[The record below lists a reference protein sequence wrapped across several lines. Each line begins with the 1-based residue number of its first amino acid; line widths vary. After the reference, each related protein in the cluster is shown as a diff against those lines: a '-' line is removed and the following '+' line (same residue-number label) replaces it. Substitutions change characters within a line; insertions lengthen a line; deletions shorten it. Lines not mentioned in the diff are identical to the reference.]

1 MLTPRNFIGV
11 TIAIAVFSII
21 SLCWSML
28 QPPDGDGM
36 RADSYGTRS
45 IGHRA
50 IFEAFEEIGVTVH
63 RQLRPPK
70 PTELADSVLVLWAP
84 KIQLIEADPKWL
96 RDIEPWLQQGGQ
108 AVVAFDDEAPVNVF
122 TIMQRQNA
130 ARRKR
135 DKEERTD
142 DGNNDDIFDEED
154 DDPTRLPKPSL
165 FELLGIGKL
174 EISIV
179 GDPESDSDL
188 RTPAH
193 DTIRNKRNELPSEAE
208 LTDAIREAVT
218 AGSRLEKPKRHSIK
232 ATGNFAESIPA
243 GSHIELPV
251 GLLYEINTDGREVA
265 DAIYVVDESG
275 SEHCIA
281 ARFPVGKGHVNV
293 VSTRRLI
300 SNVNIG
306 SEDNILV
313 AAALILNGERSIV
326 FDEFYHGATIRGNP
340 MWLLSTKTYGSIAI
354 ALLALL
360 GCSVW
365 RAAVF
370 LGPPVDESPAKRR
383 SIGEYLDAMS
393 RFLREAKGHGD
404 WTLEQVRDGVL
415 WKLRREF
422 GLPLES
428 QDHARLTA
436 AMARK
441 DPQRADKL
449 NQVLNEVNAVLHKP
463 RSAGER
469 SIAQL
474 VQRMTECLSK
484 TDTPRSAPKS
494 PK

>member
-1 MLTPRNFIGV
+1 VLTPRNFIGV

-28 QPPDGDGM
+28 QPPDGGGM

-50 IFEAFEEIGVTVH
+50 IYEAFEEIGVTVH

-70 PTELADSVLVLWAP
+70 PTELADSVLVLWDP
-84 KIQLIEADPKWL
+84 RIQLINADPKWL
-96 RDIEPWLQQGGQ
+96 RDVEPWLQQGGQ
-108 AVVAFDDEAPVNVF
+108 AVVAFDDEPPVSVF
-122 TIMQRQNA
+122 AMMQRQRA
-130 ARRKR
+130 AERER
-135 DKEERTD
+135 DKPEQAD
-142 DGNNDDIFDEED
+142 DGND
-154 DDPTRLPKPSL
+154 DDDEPTKLPKPSL

-174 EISIV
+174 EITIV
-179 GDPESDSDL
+179 GDPETAEDL
-188 RTPAH
+188 QTPAQ
-193 DTIRNKRNELPSEAE
+193 DTSRNKRNELPSESE
-208 LTDAIREAVT
+208 LTDAIREAIT
-218 AGSRLEKPKRHSIK
+218 ASSQLEKPERHTIK
-232 ATGNFAESIPA
+232 ATGVFAESIPA

-251 GLLYEINTDGREVA
+251 GLLYEINVDGRELA
-265 DAIYVVDESG
+265 DAIYVVDDSG

-281 ARFPVGKGHVNV
+281 ARFPVGKGHVTV
-293 VSTRRLI
+293 VSIRRLI

-313 AAALILNGERSIV
+313 AAALMLNGDRSIV

-340 MWLLSTKTYGSIAI
+340 MWLLSTKTYGSIAVS
-354 ALLALL
+354 LLALL
-360 GCSVW
+360 AFAVW
-365 RAAVF
+365 RASVF
-370 LGPPVDESPAKRR
+370 LGPPVEESSAKRR
-383 SIGEYLDAMS
+383 SIAEYLDAMS

-441 DPQRADKL
+441 DPRRADKL
-449 NQVLNEVNAVLHKP
+449 NEVLNEVNAVLHKP

-484 TDTPRSAPKS
+484 TDTARSAPKS

>member
-28 QPPDGDGM
+28 QPPDGGGM

-50 IFEAFEEIGVTVH
+50 ILETFEELGVTVH
-63 RQLRPPK
+63 RQLRPPT
-70 PTELADSVLVLWAP
+70 PTELADSVLVLWDP
-84 KIQLIEADPKWL
+84 KIQLIDADPKWL
-96 RDIEPWLQQGGQ
+96 RDVEPWLQQGGQ
-108 AVVAFDDEAPVNVF
+108 AVVAFDDEPPVNVF

-130 ARRKR
+130 ARREREK
-135 DKEERTD
+135 KEQSD
-142 DGNNDDIFDEED
+142 DGNNDDIFDED
-154 DDPTRLPKPSL
+154 DDSSKLPKPSL

-179 GDPESDSDL
+179 EDPDIKNDL
-188 RTPAH
+188 QTPAQ
-193 DTIRNKRNELPSEAE
+193 DTIRNKRKELPSEAE
-208 LTDAIREAVT
+208 LTDAIREAMT
-218 AGSRLEKPKRHSIK
+218 AASRLEKPQRHSIK
-232 ATGNFAESIPA
+232 ATGIFAESIPA
-243 GSHIELPV
+243 GSHIQLPV

-265 DAIYVVDESG
+265 DALYVVDEFG

-281 ARFPVGKGHVNV
+281 ARFPIGKGHVNV

-300 SNVNIG
+300 SNVNVG

-313 AAALILNGERSIV
+313 AAALMLNGDRRIV

-354 ALLALL
+354 SLLALL
-360 GCSVW
+360 AFSVW

-393 RFLREAKGHGD
+393 RFLREAKGHGE

-422 GLPLES
+422 GLPLEL

-449 NQVLNEVNAVLHKP
+449 NEVLNEVNAVLHKP

>member
-70 PTELADSVLVLWAP
+70 PTELADSVLVLWDP
-84 KIQLIEADPKWL
+84 KIQLIDADPKWL

-108 AVVAFDDEAPVNVF
+108 AVVAFDDEPPINVF

-130 ARRKR
+130 ARRQR
-135 DKEERTD
+135 DNEEQTD
-142 DGNNDDIFDEED
+142 DGNDED
-154 DDPTRLPKPSL
+154 DSTKLPKPSL
-165 FELLGIGKL
+165 FELLCIGKL

-179 GDPESDSDL
+179 GDPETENDL
-188 RTPAH
+188 QTPAQ

-208 LTDAIREAVT
+208 LTEAIREAVT
-218 AGSRLEKPKRHSIK
+218 AGSRLEKPQRHSIK
-232 ATGNFAESIPA
+232 ATGVFAESIPA

-251 GLLYEINTDGREVA
+251 GLLYEINTDGRELE

-293 VSTRRLI
+293 VSIRRLI

-306 SEDNILV
+306 SVDNILV
-313 AAALILNGERSIV
+313 AAALMLHGERAIV

-340 MWLLSTKTYGSIAI
+340 MWLLSTNTYGSIAI
-354 ALLALL
+354 SLLALL
-360 GCSVW
+360 AFSVW

-370 LGPPVDESPAKRR
+370 LGPPVDEAPAKRR

-393 RFLREAKGHGD
+393 RFLREAKGHSE

-449 NQVLNEVNAVLHKP
+449 IEVLNEVNAVLHKP
-463 RSAGER
+463 RSTGER

-484 TDTPRSAPKS
+484 TDTPRSVPKS

>member
-11 TIAIAVFSII
+11 TIAIAVFSIL

-28 QPPDGDGM
+28 QPPDGGGM

-50 IFEAFEEIGVTVH
+50 ILETFEELGVTVH

-70 PTELADSVLVLWAP
+70 PTELADSVLVLWDP
-84 KIQLIEADPKWL
+84 RIQLIDADPKWL
-96 RDIEPWLQQGGQ
+96 RDVEPWLQQGGQ
-108 AVVAFDDEAPVNVF
+108 AVVAFDDEPPVSVF
-122 TIMQRQNA
+122 AMMQRQRA
-130 ARRKR
+130 AERER
-135 DKEERTD
+135 DKQEPAD
-142 DGNNDDIFDEED
+142 DGNDDDIVD
-154 DDPTRLPKPSL
+154 DDDDEPSKLPKPSL

-179 GDPESDSDL
+179 GDPETDEDVQ
-188 RTPAH
+188 TPTQNASP
-193 DTIRNKRNELPSEAE
+193 NKRNELPSESE
-208 LTDAIREAVT
+208 LTDAIREAIT
-218 AGSRLEKPKRHSIK
+218 ASSQLEKPQRHSIK
-232 ATGNFAESIPA
+232 ATGVFADLIPA

-251 GLLYEINTDGREVA
+251 GLLYEINIDGHEVA
-265 DAIYVVDESG
+265 DAIYVVGDSG

-281 ARFPVGKGHVNV
+281 ARFTVGKGHVNV
-293 VSTRRLI
+293 VSIRRLI

-313 AAALILNGERSIV
+313 AAALMLNGDRSIV

-340 MWLLSTKTYGSIAI
+340 MWLLSTKTYGSIAVS
-354 ALLALL
+354 LLALL
-360 GCSVW
+360 AFSVW
-365 RAAVF
+365 RASVF
-370 LGPPVDESPAKRR
+370 LGPPVEESPAKRR
-383 SIGEYLDAMS
+383 SIAEYLDAMS
-393 RFLREAKGHGD
+393 RFLREAKGHGE

-428 QDHARLTA
+428 QDHSRLTA

-441 DPQRADKL
+441 DPRRADKL
-449 NQVLNEVNAVLHKP
+449 NEVLNEVNAVLQKP

-469 SIAQL
+469 RIAQL

-484 TDTPRSAPKS
+484 TDTARSAPKS

>member
-1 MLTPRNFIGV
+1 VLTPRNFIGA

-50 IFEAFEEIGVTVH
+50 ILETFEELGVTVH

-70 PTELADSVLVLWAP
+70 PTELADSVLVLWDP
-84 KIQLIEADPKWL
+84 RIQLIDADPKWL
-96 RDIEPWLQQGGQ
+96 RDVEPWLQQGGQ
-108 AVVAFDDEAPVNVF
+108 AVVAFDDEPPLTLFSV
-122 TIMQRQNA
+122 MQRQRA
-130 ARRKR
+130 AERER
-135 DKEERTD
+135 DKQKQG
-142 DGNNDDIFDEED
+142 DGGNDDD
-154 DDPTRLPKPSL
+154 DDDDEPDKLPKPSL

-174 EISIV
+174 EITIV
-179 GDPESDSDL
+179 GDPETDENL
-188 RTPAH
+188 RTTAQ
-193 DTIRNKRNELPSEAE
+193 DTMRDQRNELPSEAE
-208 LTDAIREAVT
+208 LTDAIREAIT
-218 AGSRLEKPKRHSIK
+218 ASSQLEKPERHSIK
-232 ATGNFAESIPA
+232 ATGVFAESIPA
-243 GSHIELPV
+243 GSQIELPV
-251 GLLYEINTDGREVA
+251 GLLYEIELDGRELP

-293 VSTRRLI
+293 VSIRRLI

-313 AAALILNGERSIV
+313 AAALILNGDRSIV

-340 MWLLSTKTYGSIAI
+340 MWLLSTKTYGSIAVS
-354 ALLALL
+354 LLALL
-360 GCSVW
+360 GFSVW

-370 LGPPVDESPAKRR
+370 LGPSVEESPAKRR
-383 SIGEYLDAMS
+383 SITEYLDAMS
-393 RFLREAKGHGD
+393 RFLREAKGHGE

-449 NQVLNEVNAVLHKP
+449 NEVLNEVNAVLHKP

-484 TDTPRSAPKS
+484 TDTARSAPKS